1 MRNKE
6 DYLLLSQLT
15 QAGYCLRRAALIM
28 NEQLWQ
34 ESADTA
40 KGRFEHNRVHD
51 QCTEKRAD
59 RISLYEQ
66 DVFSDSLKIMGK
78 CDLLEA
84 IRDEKGIPLPIA
96 PYPVILYPVE
106 FKHGAVREEEEYKIQ
121 LCAQAMCLEEMFQT
135 SIPEGAL
142 FFTSSHR
149 RLPVKLDESLRS
161 RTKEIIASVRSIK
174 EGFVLPPPEYG
185 PKCQKCSMKD
195 VCSPKTKRS
204 AASYCQKLC
213 QEAKE
218 MPSLEKTS

>member
-1 MRNKE
+1 MRNKD

-40 KGRFEHNRVHD
+40 KGRFEHDRVHD
-51 QCTEKRAD
+51 QRTEKRAD

-66 DVFSDSLKIMGK
+66 DVYSDELKIMGK

-84 IRDEKGIPLPIA
+84 NKDEKGTLLPLA
-96 PYPVILYPVE
+96 PFPVTLYPVE
-106 FKHGAVREEEEYKIQ
+106 FKHGNVREEEEYKIQ

-135 SIPEGAL
+135 HIPEGAL

-149 RLPVKLDESLRS
+149 RLPVSLDETLRN
-161 RTKEIIASVRSIK
+161 RTKEIIASVRKIK
-174 EGFVLPPPEYG
+174 EDFILPPPEYG
-185 PKCQKCSMKD
+185 PKCQKCSVKD
-195 VCSPKTKRS
+195 ACSPKTKRS

-218 MPSLEKTS
+218 MPSLEETS